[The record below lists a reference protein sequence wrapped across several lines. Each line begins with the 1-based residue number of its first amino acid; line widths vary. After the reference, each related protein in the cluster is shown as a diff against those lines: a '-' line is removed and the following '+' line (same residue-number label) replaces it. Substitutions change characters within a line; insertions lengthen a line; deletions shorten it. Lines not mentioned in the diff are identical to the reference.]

1 MVDNIVKSGD
11 IMFTRIGIDVINS
24 LTISEL
30 DILRYIDNNKK
41 EILDMS
47 IQDLSKSVFFSTTS
61 IIRLCKK
68 IGFSGFSELKY
79 YVKEEVKKA
88 EQNLVNETFESILDN
103 NVNSIVETAKLLDK
117 DKVNEIVDLMLKKE
131 KIHFFGKGLTSTVLE
146 YASKQLLTCNKAN
159 FNYQDTHIAYLA
171 CESMNENDILIVC
184 SLSGNTHQVVRAAQ
198 IAKSRNAK
206 VITITKNVNNELSKI
221 GDINISICSDN
232 NPKSISDISSR
243 VPMLFVLNIII
254 TFYIKKKNG

>member
-1 MVDNIVKSGD
+1 
-11 IMFTRIGIDVINS
+11 MFTRIGIDIINS

-47 IQDLSKSVFFSTTS
+47 IQDLSKTVFFSTTS
-61 IIRLCKK
+61 IMRLCKK

-79 YVKEEVKKA
+79 YVKEEMKNA
-88 EQNLVNETFESILDN
+88 EQRLANETYESIVN
-103 NVNSIVETAKLLDK
+103 SNVESIVETAKLLDK
-117 DKVNEIVDLMLKKE
+117 EKVNAIVDLMLSKE
-131 KIHFFGKGLTSTVLE
+131 RIHFFGKGLTSTVLE
-146 YASKQLLTCNKAN
+146 YASKQLLTCNRAN
-159 FNYQDTHIAYLA
+159 FNYLDTHIAYLA
-171 CESMNENDILIVC
+171 CESMSDKDMLIVC

-232 NPKSISDISSR
+232 NMKNTSDISSR

-254 TFYIKKKNG
+254 TIYTKRRLGEG